1 MSSGLAHGCRAIK
14 ENYLQKCILI
24 RDRNQNSL
32 TLQFIPGRTPEKQAC
47 FGNIPEDRIFGNCAP
62 ARSREHL
69 ASRASGMQTCF
80 SGADVTLCVEAA
92 CSLCHFGHGTLLV
105 TTSRPGIRAR
115 HFRIPPQ
122 IPFIP
127 QNVAGRG
134 KNMGFRLPEC
144 RCRSIMT
151 KNENED
157 DRCGASGFLRGEL
170 RFQEAGRRPV
180 RTSTLPPRSC
190 LPREAAG
197 RFHRAPNGAHHR
209 QS

>member
-1 MSSGLAHGCRAIK
+1 MHPNKRSKSEQLDTSIHSW
-14 ENYLQKCILI
+14 ENSRKTGMFWKHSRGSRLRKLRPGAVTRTPCFARI
-24 RDRNQNSL
+24 RDADMFLWRRRDLVRGSRVFSVSFRPWYAARDNVAPGNPSSPLPDPAPRSL
-32 TLQFIPGRTPEKQAC
+32 LF
-47 FGNIPEDRIFGNCAP
+47 
-62 ARSREHL
+62 
-69 ASRASGMQTCF
+69 
-80 SGADVTLCVEAA
+80 
-92 CSLCHFGHGTLLV
+92 
-105 TTSRPGIRAR
+105 
-115 HFRIPPQ
+115 
-122 IPFIP
+122 P

-180 RTSTLPPRSC
+180 RTSTLSPRSC

>member
-1 MSSGLAHGCRAIK
+1 MHPNKRSKSEQLDTSIHSW
-14 ENYLQKCILI
+14 ENSRKTGTFWKHSRGSRLRKL
-24 RDRNQNSL
+24 R
-32 TLQFIPGRTPEKQAC
+32 PGVVAQTPA
-47 FGNIPEDRIFGNCAP
+47 
-62 ARSREHL
+62 L
-69 ASRASGMQTCF
+69 RASGMQTCF
-80 SGADVTLCVEAA
+80 SGADATSCVEAA

-127 QNVAGRG
+127 QNVAERG
-134 KNMGFRLPEC
+134 KNMGFRLHEC